1 MKHMDSVFISHSW
14 HDKRLARKIAETLR
28 SIGGK
33 VWLDEAEI
41 KLGDSLIEKIREGID
56 SVDYVIALLSK
67 NSVSSPWVTKELDIA
82 MNQEIGGKT
91 VKVLPVLASKCDLP
105 GFLEGKLYADMS
117 SNKAFRQ
124 SLPMLLNR
132 LGITPALLDDIRSG
146 KSAADLSR
154 AAWVSKLSEAL
165 SSADEGQRYHALKEV
180 PRYDAE
186 KILGDSRALEL
197 VFQMTEQSQP
207 VHIRILALRLI
218 GGIKD
223 SNFAYRIEHLLE
235 DENPY
240 VLAAAIEALA
250 DLKAVGCV
258 GRILPFLT
266 NPNKSELRMLG
277 LSFFSQVEI
286 SEDYQIISLIST
298 CQKIRREAPDD
309 EGLEFAVFKAIARQI
324 GYRAMDLTVTFI
336 SEGLK
341 SFKEPICL
349 HLLERL
355 IDSSEDIWI
364 TNPKH
369 RISLFETIIKC
380 TNHDNPEIVAKSW
393 LAIIFLS
400 AHLSDFY
407 DREMMWNDILSSDML
422 CIDAW
427 LQELENYRLK
437 AVFDD
442 PSDTN
447 YLIKLFNISDGRIRN
462 SIADILCEI
471 GNEEALR
478 FLSRSNYKPSG
489 WKIVALLRSVV
500 QINQWVPE
508 LTGLLNMATEEL
520 PQHREGV
527 GKAFILFVK
536 FKAQQIDLSSLINEF
551 PTNFSDSFYGEDMD
565 QRLILSELDAL
576 KNRANSAQKKR
587 LGTLKRLVRTA
598 NRTT

>member
-1 MKHMDSVFISHSW
+1 
-14 HDKRLARKIAETLR
+14 
-28 SIGGK
+28 
-33 VWLDEAEI
+33 
-41 KLGDSLIEKIREGID
+41 
-56 SVDYVIALLSK
+56 
-67 NSVSSPWVTKELDIA
+67 
-82 MNQEIGGKT
+82 
-91 VKVLPVLASKCDLP
+91 
-105 GFLEGKLYADMS
+105 MS